1 MKKVIIRIFIFLMHV
16 IYNIFKLRK
25 TKKQITLVSR
35 QSNEETLD
43 FRMLRLTLKKSGK
56 YKVVVLT
63 KKLEK
68 SFFGISEYILHMPR
82 FI

>member
-1 MKKVIIRIFIFLMHV
+1 MHV

-43 FRMLRLTLKKSGK
+43 FRMLRLALKKSGK

-63 KKLEK
+63 KNWKN
-68 SFFGISEYILHMPR
+68 R
-82 FI
+82 FLV